1 MEGSMEL
8 HKIDVHENVREDGAY
23 LWHHTGTLVD
33 VGGVEYVRLYHG
45 TLVQRTPDWK
55 ESRGEA
61 LAAAAERVEVMA
73 GRLMQQVKELR
84 EAAHAPA

>member
-1 MEGSMEL
+1 MEL
-8 HKIDVHENVREDGAY
+8 HKIDVHDNVRDDGAY

-33 VGGVEYVRLYHG
+33 VGGTAYVKLFHG

-55 ESRGEA
+55 ESREEA
-61 LAAAAERVEVMA
+61 LADAANRVEVLA